1 MGQAFQ
7 MISGSAIND
16 LLDAPDNRLARLL
29 GSGRS
34 NGAMVEELY
43 WAALTRPPTSRELDR
58 AVALLE
64 MSRHKRQA
72 LEDLTWAL
80 LNAKEFVLRK

>member
-1 MGQAFQ
+1 
-7 MISGSAIND
+7 MI
-16 LLDAPDNRLARLL
+16 
-29 GSGRS
+29 
-34 NGAMVEELY
+34 EELY
-43 WAALTRPPTSRELDR
+43 WSALTRPPTEMESAK

-64 MSRHKRQA
+64 KAKDRRQA